1 MIFLKYIKIKFYKQ
15 LLFINIKIIKKV
27 RNNNNINYL
36 LFFYKKNVIFNC
48 KNIL

>member
-27 RNNNNINYL
+27 RSNNNINYL
-36 LFFYKKNVIFNC
+36 LFFYKKKFNFLIV
-48 KNIL
+48 KKY

>member
-36 LFFYKKNVIFNC
+36 LFFYKKNVIF
-48 KNIL
+48 